1 MSDNDIDEVDKTK
14 EEEKE
19 LEEFS
24 SVGGGS
30 ITGYTLPLGKKPNY
44 DKSRKSND
52 SNIVY
57 APKKNKPASKKS
69 KSYLNKS
76 PQYYIKKGGE
86 KSRKRTL
93 KEYIEFYIK
102 RNINNH

>member
-1 MSDNDIDEVDKTK
+1 MSDNDIDEVDKTN
-14 EEEKE
+14 EELEE

-24 SVGGGS
+24 SV
-30 ITGYTLPLGKKPNY
+30 ITGYALPLGKEPNY

-76 PQYYIKKGGE
+76 PQHYIKKGGE

-102 RNINNH
+102 RNINNY